1 MRVCAVCGTALADG
15 GVGRPTKYC
24 SGACRQRAFRRR
36 SGRAPAV
43 GDPLPRALDGFVG
56 RELELPRVRSLLRSA
71 RLVTV
76 VGPGG
81 VGKTR
86 LAMEAVHGFR
96 GVRLAELDSVGR
108 GELVPQ
114 ALAAALGMRERP
126 ETDLREALLAELRE
140 REVLLL
146 LDNCEHVIESC
157 ASLAEWLLRRCPGL
171 RVLATSREALRVPG
185 EVVFRLGQLSV
196 PEAGDDLA
204 LVLRSDAARLFV
216 ARARSGDPAFEPE
229 PAGILAEV
237 CRRLDG
243 LPLAIELAAR
253 RAGALPLPEILA
265 GLDDQLA
272 LLTDGS
278 RTAPPRHRELAAAIE
293 WSHRLLDPAE
303 QAVFRRLSVLLG
315 GFDVDGAIAVCG
327 EDPATVR
334 RMICALEAKSL
345 IVRNG
350 DRFRQLNPI
359 RAYAAERLAES
370 GELAA
375 TRDRAASWLA
385 RLAGQ
390 PVGPLFF
397 GDSLAEG
404 VRGEHENLI
413 AAVENTVEDRDDRHV
428 LLAMALASVWQQ
440 RELPAPARE
449 LLAETVERVPA
460 SKYRGMALAMAA
472 RFACFQV
479 DRSAG
484 LSLARQAVEAQRG
497 RDDPIALAD
506 ALDTLALAL
515 LVCEDVP
522 AAVVAYRECL
532 EVVRPLGRVAETA
545 FCEYTVAW
553 ALFRV
558 GDLAGAEEALAKCL
572 PVLREHGSP
581 AQLSAALHTAGALR
595 LALSDVDGAERFF
608 LEVLDVVPIDSSHM
622 APNIEGLALVEVERG
637 DLVRALTLGAA
648 AASIRDRLD
657 IPAVGRWQDKVGA
670 RLAPARDRLTVAAV
684 RSAITAGEALRGA
697 RLTAFLLRGKENRE
711 RDHPLTAR
719 EAEVATLVA
728 EGLTNPEIARRLR
741 VSGGTV
747 AAHLNRIRDKL
758 GLRSRTKI
766 ALWVAERFRNA

>member
-1 MRVCAVCGTALADG
+1 MRVCAVCGTALVDG

-36 SGRAPAV
+36 SPKAPA
-43 GDPLPRALDGFVG
+43 GEPLPRALDGFVG

-86 LAMEAVHGFR
+86 LATEVVHGLR
-96 GVRLAELDSVGR
+96 GARLAELDSVGR

-114 ALAAALGMRERP
+114 ALAAALGMRERA

-146 LDNCEHVIESC
+146 LDNCEHVIDSC
-157 ASLAEWLLRRCPGL
+157 ASLVEWLLRRCPGL

-196 PEAGDDLA
+196 PEVEDDLA

-216 ARARSGDPAFEPE
+216 ERARGSDPAFVPE
-229 PAGILAEV
+229 PAGVLAEV

-253 RAGALPLPEILA
+253 RAGALSLPEILA

-293 WSHRLLDPAE
+293 WSHRVLEPAE
-303 QAVFRRLSVLLG
+303 RAVFRRLSVLLG
-315 GFDVDGAIAVCG
+315 GFDMSGAIAVCG
-327 EDPATVR
+327 EDSATVR
-334 RMICALEAKSL
+334 RLVCALEAKSL

-359 RAYAAERLAES
+359 RVYAAERLAES

-385 RLAGQ
+385 GLAGS

-404 VRGEHENLI
+404 VRDEHENLI
-413 AAVENTVEDRDDRHV
+413 AAVEHTAGDRDDRHV

-449 LLAETVERVPA
+449 LLAATLDRVPV
-460 SKYRGMALAMAA
+460 SEYRGMALAMAA
-472 RFACFQV
+472 RFACFQL
-479 DRSAG
+479 DRSVG

-497 RDDPIALAD
+497 REDPIALVD

-515 LVCEDVP
+515 LVCDEGP
-522 AAVVAYRECL
+522 AAVAVYRECL
-532 EVVRPLGRVAETA
+532 ELVRPLGRVAETA

-558 GDLAGAEEALAKCL
+558 GDVVGAEEMLAKCL

-581 AQLSAALHTAGALR
+581 AQLAAALQTAGALR
-595 LALSDVDGAERFF
+595 LELSDVDGSERFF
-608 LEVLDVVPIDSSHM
+608 VEALDVVPIDSSHM
-622 APNIEGLALVEVERG
+622 APTIEGLAFVAVRRG
-637 DLVRALTLGAA
+637 DLTRALTLGAA

-657 IPAVGRWQDKVGA
+657 IPAEGPWQEKLDA
-670 RLAPARDRLTVAAV
+670 SLALAQDRLTATAA
-684 RSAITAGEALRGA
+684 RSAIAAGESLHGA
-697 RLTAFLLRGKENRE
+697 RLTAFLLRDKETRAVE
-711 RDHPLTAR
+711 HPLTPR
-719 EAEVATLVA
+719 EAEVARLVA
-728 EGLTNPEIARRLR
+728 EGLTNPEIAKRLR

-758 GLRSRTKI
+758 GLRSRTRI